1 MPEEKSRGFE
11 KIAEMM
17 VRKLFENIESKF
29 VYMPLALFAIF
40 ILAYPIT
47 QFNKLFL
54 YFALAF
60 ALIAFAADWVGRWQN
75 RQTLPFPNPGVPSYR
90 DEIFNYLASVQ
101 AKAVV
106 MLKNGKPSAARALTE
121 KNLKVID
128 EALKIFPQDADFH
141 ALMGYTLKDIYQ
153 TSKKVLSDKQRQAYL
168 QRAHESLT
176 RSLKLDPNNAGAHNG
191 MGNVLFFQGHFDE
204 AIKEHKKAL
213 ELTNGNY
220 PAAEHDKNLVLAVK
234 NGKVSFERF

>member
-1 MPEEKSRGFE
+1 MPEEKSGGFE

-47 QFNKLFL
+47 QFKLFL

-60 ALIAFAADWVGRWQN
+60 ALIAFAVDWVGRWQN
-75 RQTLPFPNPGVPSYR
+75 RQTPPVPNPGEPSYR

-121 KNLKVID
+121 KNLKLID
-128 EALKIFPQDADFH
+128 EALKLFPSDADFH

-168 QRAHESLT
+168 QRAHESFT
-176 RSLKLDPNNAGAHNG
+176 RALKLDPNNAGAHNG
-191 MGNVLFFQGHFDE
+191 MGNVLFFEGKYDE
-204 AIKEHKKAL
+204 AIKEHDKAL
-213 ELTNGNY
+213 ELMGGHY
-220 PAAEHDKNLVLAVK
+220 PAADHDRDMVK
-234 NGKVSFERF
+234 KVKEGKVKMDI